1 VHTSQVNH
9 LHVNDLHLTGGQLVV
24 AVSGTVSRAR
34 GNGKIVGPK
43 IADLDRA
50 KAWGRGCLT
59 IIQKDPNIT
68 LEGECEN

>member
-43 IADLDRA
+43 IADLDHSHPIGVLARA
-50 KAWGRGCLT
+50 EKKVVGMAL
-59 IIQKDPNIT
+59 
-68 LEGECEN
+68 